1 MRKKS
6 TKLLHLINN
15 QDPKRGG
22 AQRIL
27 KLLLEVQPA
36 QVFSKEIDLADVDR
50 RSFLFNFWVC
60 RLIFVFIRERPDL
73 IIIHSRCF
81 LPLVPFFKLF
91 CDVIFY
97 CHAQYRTYP
106 FLFRVFKC
114 NKYIAVSS
122 ATKDYLKRAGIQEHK
137 VVVVENPYL
146 GDDDQFLCRFVK
158 SGVRLASIGSIEPW
172 KGFFECA
179 SALSRFE
186 EDKGIPVSWRIIG
199 EGSYSED
206 LNNMFKALNKCGR
219 YCLVGYKDSPF
230 HSITDCEIVLIPSL
244 EEGFGLVALEA
255 VFNHRLIV
263 YSDIPALR
271 GILQAD
277 EMAFSYV
284 VGDQGSFNNA
294 LLCAIESMNL
304 VYDRS
309 LAARRKTWVL
319 KEYGKEQFSSR
330 FLEIL

>member
-1 MRKKS
+1 M
-6 TKLLHLINN
+6 LHLINN
-15 QDPKRGG
+15 KNPKRGG
-22 AQRIL
+22 AQRVL
-27 KLLLEVQPA
+27 KLLLEVYPA
-36 QVFSKEIDLADVDR
+36 QVFSKEIDSADIDR
-50 RSFLFNFWVC
+50 SSLLFKFWVF
-60 RLIFVFIRERPDL
+60 RLIFVFIRERPDS
-73 IIIHSRCF
+73 IIVHSRCF
-81 LPLVPFFKLF
+81 LPLVPFFRLF

-97 CHAQYRTYP
+97 CHAQYRKYP
-106 FLFRVFKC
+106 FLFKIFKC
-114 NKYIAVSS
+114 TKYVAVSS
-122 ATKDYLKRAGIQEHK
+122 ATKNYLERAGIQEHRI
-137 VVVVENPYL
+137 VVIENPYL
-146 GDDDQFLCRFVK
+146 GNDDQFLCRVVK

-172 KGFFECA
+172 KGFSECA

-199 EGSYSED
+199 EGSCSAD
-206 LNNMFKALNKCGR
+206 LSNMFKALNKCGR
-219 YCLVGYKDSPF
+219 YSLVGYRDSPF
-230 HSITDCEIVLIPSL
+230 YSITDCEIVLIPSL

-294 LLCAIESMNL
+294 LLCAIESIKL

-309 LAARRKTWVL
+309 LAARRKKWVL
-319 KEYGKEQFSSR
+319 KEYGKEQFSTR